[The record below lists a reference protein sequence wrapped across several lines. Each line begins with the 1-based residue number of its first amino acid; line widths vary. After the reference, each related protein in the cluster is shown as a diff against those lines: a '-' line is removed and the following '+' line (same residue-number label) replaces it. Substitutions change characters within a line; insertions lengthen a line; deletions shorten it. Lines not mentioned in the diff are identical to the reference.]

1 MASQLDATFFRK
13 AKKANRAIEILDH
26 EAVIPAVKDKA
37 EIRVKLPNRRHRTP
51 EERRAAVEENLEKIR
66 ILDEQIEVERKNLL
80 SLVEDYRASGAG
92 VSDVVAMNLKVQG
105 LVERRS
111 SLVTPQKWIEE
122 IPGLT
127 LKDVFASKRDVRKIG
142 SSVYQIKRRVEPIES
157 LYVDVGSEQVDDVSK
172 TVKTM
177 QEPSILSTLTG
188 ALGTTQQTVE
198 EPKTQA
204 EQAQGAIIGQKR
216 ILKTKKAQAAMPASG
231 ATFS

>member
-1 MASQLDATFFRK
+1 
-13 AKKANRAIEILDH
+13 
-26 EAVIPAVKDKA
+26 
-37 EIRVKLPNRRHRTP
+37 
-51 EERRAAVEENLEKIR
+51 
-66 ILDEQIEVERKNLL
+66 
-80 SLVEDYRASGAG
+80 
-92 VSDVVAMNLKVQG
+92 MNLKVQG

-127 LKDVFASKRDVRKIG
+127 LKDVFASKRDIRKIG

-157 LYVDVGSEQVDDVSK
+157 LYVDVGAQAEDAVTK
-172 TVKTM
+172 A

-198 EPKTQA
+198 QPKTQT
-204 EQAQGAIIGQKR
+204 EQAQGAIIGQR
-216 ILKTKKAQAAMPASG
+216 RVLKTKKTVAAMPASG